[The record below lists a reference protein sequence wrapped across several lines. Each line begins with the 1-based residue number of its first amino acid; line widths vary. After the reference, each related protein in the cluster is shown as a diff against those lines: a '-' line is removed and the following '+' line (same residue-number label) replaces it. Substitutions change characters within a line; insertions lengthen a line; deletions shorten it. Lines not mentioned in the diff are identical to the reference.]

1 MNGQDCGNK
10 KEDNV
15 MENLMNFQRLLDNR
29 YIVPENLPLKEVN
42 KRIKQLRD
50 SFIWDLMPGTKVLQV
65 TEGVTVHCN
74 ELINETLYTS
84 KVETI
89 KEPVIY
95 LGFSVIDDN
104 DEIKENYVTGHF
116 YNQKRLTFGE
126 YFKHFGLIDKK
137 YTYGFYNPKRYITKS
152 EQYVNTKYTVT
163 IDVGRKYYTERR
175 IYLSQVEKD
184 KVYFNFSLS
193 ANGPFHNA
201 YIELIR

>member
-1 MNGQDCGNK
+1 MLTACGSK
-10 KEDNV
+10 DNYNESSANNNEKTQNEKSNNV
-15 MENLMNFQRLLDNR
+15 
-29 YIVPENLPLKEVN
+29 IV
-42 KRIKQLRD
+42 D
-50 SFIWDLMPGTKVLQV
+50 DT
-65 TEGVTVHCN
+65 
-74 ELINETLYTS
+74 Y
-84 KVETI
+84 
-89 KEPVIY
+89 
-95 LGFSVIDDN
+95 IDDN

-137 YTYGFYNPKRYITKS
+137 YTYGFYNPKRYITKF

-193 ANGPFHNA
+193 AREPFHNA
-201 YIELIR
+201 YIELIK